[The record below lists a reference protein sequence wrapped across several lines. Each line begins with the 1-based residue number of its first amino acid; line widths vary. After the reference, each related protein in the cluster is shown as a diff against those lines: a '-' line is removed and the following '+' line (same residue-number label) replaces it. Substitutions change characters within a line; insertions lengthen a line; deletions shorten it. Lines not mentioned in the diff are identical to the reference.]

1 MFEKNVYIQRR
12 NLLKKQLGT
21 GLVLFLGHD
30 DSPMNYSDNPYPFR
44 QDSSFLYFFGLDVP
58 GLAVVI
64 DIDQGRETLYGNDL
78 TIDDIIWTGPKPSVS
93 QRAQAAGISETA
105 SLDKLQSVLEK
116 AVSQNRQLHTLPL
129 FRPETRIKLEQL
141 LQIRSPEI
149 DRWVSEPLIK
159 AVVAQRSIKSS
170 DEIAQIEAALDITY
184 EMHIASM
191 QMTRPGIYER
201 EVAGP
206 LEGIALARGGR
217 LSFLTIFSVDGQ
229 TMHNHYHGNLMQ
241 PGDIVVNDSGA
252 ESTLHYVADITRTI
266 PVSGAFTSRQR
277 DVYQIVFNAQEKA
290 IAALMP
296 GVEFRDIHRLACT
309 ELATGLKELGLIK
322 GNVDDAVNASAHTL
336 FFQCGLG
343 HMIGL
348 DVHDMEGLGED
359 YVGYTETIK
368 RNPEFGWRCL
378 RLARSIEPGFVLTV
392 EPGLYFIPELIDCWQ
407 AENKCA
413 DFINY
418 DQVDKYRD
426 FGGIRIEDD
435 LLITETAF
443 RILGP
448 HIPRTISEVQ
458 QACSS

>member
-1 MFEKNVYIQRR
+1 MFEENVYIQRR

-78 TIDDIIWTGPKPSVS
+78 TIDDIVWTGPQPSVS

-129 FRPETRIKLEQL
+129 FRPETRIKFEQL
-141 LQIRSPEI
+141 LQIPSPEI
-149 DRWVSEPLIK
+149 DHWVSEPLIK

-184 EMHIASM
+184 EMHTASM

-201 EVAGP
+201 EVAGT

-217 LSFLTIFSVDGQ
+217 LSFPTIFSVDGQ

-266 PVSGAFTSRQR
+266 PRKR
-277 DVYQIVFNAQEKA
+277 
-290 IAALMP
+290 
-296 GVEFRDIHRLACT
+296 RLYLPT
-309 ELATGLKELGLIK
+309 K
-322 GNVDDAVNASAHTL
+322 G
-336 FFQCGLG
+336 
-343 HMIGL
+343 
-348 DVHDMEGLGED
+348 
-359 YVGYTETIK
+359 
-368 RNPEFGWRCL
+368 CL
-378 RLARSIEPGFVLTV
+378 SDSF
-392 EPGLYFIPELIDCWQ
+392 
-407 AENKCA
+407 
-413 DFINY
+413 
-418 DQVDKYRD
+418 
-426 FGGIRIEDD
+426 
-435 LLITETAF
+435 
-443 RILGP
+443 
-448 HIPRTISEVQ
+448 
-458 QACSS
+458 